1 MRLLWVLLLW
11 VLYLPPAWA
20 GATLDRVRRTGIVT
34 DVLITQ
40 YPPFGFIDADN
51 QVAGFDVDV
60 ARAFAARLGV
70 KLKIETPSWE
80 AIVSGRWQGRWDL
93 CICSMTP
100 TAERAAVLG
109 FPVEYYASPTV
120 LIVHKDETRI
130 KTVKDLSGK
139 RVGVGMGSSFE
150 KYLDRSLSIPGEPP
164 IAFPFHDVIA
174 VPGDETINLRN
185 LALGPGVRLDAIV
198 ASLSTAKVATDSM
211 RSLKILEPVL
221 YWEPS
226 LVATEKG
233 DAEWDRTVANTIAA
247 LKADGTLAQISRKWL
262 GLDVTTD
269 VH

>member
-1 MRLLWVLLLW
+1 
-11 VLYLPPAWA
+11 
-20 GATLDRVRRTGIVT
+20 
-34 DVLITQ
+34 
-40 YPPFGFIDADN
+40 
-51 QVAGFDVDV
+51 
-60 ARAFAARLGV
+60 
-70 KLKIETPSWE
+70 
-80 AIVSGRWQGRWDL
+80 
-93 CICSMTP
+93 
-100 TAERAAVLG
+100 
-109 FPVEYYASPTV
+109 
-120 LIVHKDETRI
+120 
-130 KTVKDLSGK
+130 
-139 RVGVGMGSSFE
+139 MGSSFE